1 MRGKLRTFSVAA
13 AGALA
18 LLIAAFAGTAVA
30 KDRNHDQ
37 IPDKWEKRYHLSLK
51 VDQAN
56 KDQDRD
62 AVGNLDE
69 YQEGTS
75 PRDSD
80 SDNDGVLDG
89 DDEQEGVDDQGDDE
103 GANEPDD
110 QGDDNDEVED
120 GDENDDNAGVIAS
133 FDEGVLT
140 INLDGGGQVSGAVDS
155 NTEIECETVD
165 ESEVGD
171 DSGPDLESASD
182 EIDDP
187 GDEET
192 GSGEEEPG
200 DDGTPGGD
208 DVEEPDE
215 NACTVDDLTPGT
227 VVHEAEL
234 EGGTFSEVELVK

>member
-1 MRGKLRTFSVAA
+1 MRGKLKTFSVAA

-51 VDQAN
+51 VNQAN
-56 KDQDRD
+56 KDQDQD
-62 AVGNLDE
+62 SVGNRDE

-75 PRDSD
+75 PRDPD
-80 SDNDGVLDG
+80 SDDDGVLDG

-110 QGDDNDEVED
+110 QGEDNG
-120 GDENDDNAGVIAS
+120 GDENGGDENEIAGVIAS
-133 FDEGVLT
+133 FEGGVLT
-140 INLDGGGQVSGAVDS
+140 IDVEGGGQVSGAVDS
-155 NTEIECETVD
+155 NTEIECETAD

-171 DSGPDLESASD
+171 ASGSDFESRSD
-182 EIDDP
+182 EIDEP

-200 DDGTPGGD
+200 DDDTPGGD
-208 DVEEPDE
+208 DVEDS
-215 NACTVDDLTPGT
+215 CTADDLTQGT

-234 EGGTFSEVELVK
+234 EGGTFTEIELVK

>member
-56 KDQDRD
+56 KDQDHD
-62 AVGNLDE
+62 TVGNLDE
-69 YQEGTS
+69 FQDGTS
-75 PRDSD
+75 PRDAD

-89 DDEQEGVDDQGDDE
+89 NDEQEGVDDQGDDE

-110 QGDDNDEVED
+110 QGDDNDQA
-120 GDENDDNAGVIAS
+120 ENEDNAGVIAS
-133 FDEGVLT
+133 FEGGVLT
-140 INLDGGGQVSGAVDS
+140 IDLNGGGQISGAVDS
-155 NTEIECETVD
+155 NTEIECQTAD

-171 DSGPDLESASD
+171 
-182 EIDDP
+182 
-187 GDEET
+187 
-192 GSGEEEPG
+192 GSG
-200 DDGTPGGD
+200 DDETPG
-208 DVEEPDE
+208 DVEEPGE
-215 NACTVDDLTPGT
+215 NACTTDDLTQGT
-227 VVHEAEL
+227 TVHEADL
-234 EGGTFSEVELVK
+234 EGGTFTEVELVK

>member
-1 MRGKLRTFSVAA
+1 MRGKLKTFSVAA

-51 VDQAN
+51 VNQAN
-56 KDQDRD
+56 KDQDQD
-62 AVGNLDE
+62 SVGNRDE

-75 PRDSD
+75 PRDPD

-103 GANEPDD
+103 GADD
-110 QGDDNDEVED
+110 QGDDNDQGED
-120 GDENDDNAGVIAS
+120 GDENDEIAGVIAS
-133 FDEGVLT
+133 FEGGVLT
-140 INLDGGGQVSGAVDS
+140 INVEGGGQVSGAVDS
-155 NTEIECETVD
+155 NTEIECETAD

-171 DSGPDLESASD
+171 DSGPDVESASSD
-182 EIDDP
+182 IEEP
-187 GDEET
+187 GDEEP

-200 DDGTPGGD
+200 DDDTPGGD

-215 NACTVDDLTPGT
+215 NACTVDDLTQNT

-234 EGGTFSEVELVK
+234 EGGTFTEIELVK